1 LPAWDIRGD
10 FPVSE
15 QLAADSLALAIY
27 AELGED
33 NMTSSIVV
41 RLIGRFYAS

>member
-33 NMTSSIVV
+33 MTSSIVI